1 MPELARVVTTDA
13 EIDAAIGRARTFAK
27 YDHRVRRAVYSA
39 RTDRFLLNLNNGV
52 AQSIPRRLLQGLAD
66 ADPDSL
72 SDIELLGHG
81 TGLYWPELDVAHSV
95 SGLLA
100 GVYGSARWMR
110 QLQLGLSTF
119 HARPNREN
127 HRRFAMATGLDGRHR
142 DKDGRIDEKRG
153 DTLVRTL
160 RKEYGEDFLSGK
172 RSDTKLS
179 TIREQTGKSLTE
191 LVREHQRGKK

>member
-1 MPELARVVTTDA
+1 
-13 EIDAAIGRARTFAK
+13 
-27 YDHRVRRAVYSA
+27 
-39 RTDRFLLNLNNGV
+39 
-52 AQSIPRRLLQGLAD
+52 
-66 ADPDSL
+66 
-72 SDIELLGHG
+72 
-81 TGLYWPELDVAHSV
+81 
-95 SGLLA
+95 
-100 GVYGSARWMR
+100 
-110 QLQLGLSTF
+110 
-119 HARPNREN
+119 
-127 HRRFAMATGLDGRHR
+127 MATGLDGRHR